1 MKFNY
6 LYILVLFLIVG
17 LAPQV
22 NAQEE
27 ESEGG
32 DFWTEESAPEDTTI
46 DGDEKPTKPAEK
58 ANKPK
63 VKPVQNSCSNRTE
76 LREEARLLIR
86 PFKYNLSKTT
96 TISFKRY
103 PQLLRVLVPI
113 YSNQTHRLVFST
125 KGLPQEIIIN
135 IYDKP
140 KSEKR
145 RKVIFTSSPSEPINT
160 FELPEE
166 YKESYLFVEYS
177 VPPSEA
183 EDRSTTIR
191 GCAVLMMGYLYLPE
205 NSSEETVDTDSKGK
219 K

>member
-6 LYILVLFLIVG
+6 LYVLVLFLVVG
-17 LAPQV
+17 LSNQV
-22 NAQEE
+22 TAQEE
-27 ESEGG
+27 KEAEGG
-32 DFWTEESAPEDTTI
+32 DFWTEESAPDDNTI
-46 DGDEKPTKPAEK
+46 DGDGASAKPA
-58 ANKPK
+58 AATTNSK

-96 TISFKRY
+96 TINFKRY

-113 YSNQTHRLVFST
+113 YAEQTHRLVFST

-166 YKESYLFVEYS
+166 YDEPYLFVEYS
-177 VPPSEA
+177 IPPSEA

-205 NSSEETVDTDSKGK
+205 NGSEETVDTGK
-219 K
+219 